1 MKETIKI
8 NYQMRKT
15 GDPVEKKVLIS
26 RFYKNKVK
34 PYTDQCAIPA
44 KCDMCD
50 GYEIEGYYARPYGDL
65 FTPVPEKPERV
76 NPLTLTK
83 EERLEMALSKP
94 KAKTKKTYRQQR
106 EARRKS
112 AEQVLRRRKKFGL
125 ILPKMDYS
133 GHLVAD
139 LKKELKKRKLKVG
152 GRKDE
157 LIERLHDSDA
167 MRREYTGEKAKDI
180 QAIGREFVEQ
190 KRVSR
195 SAFQRRKSA
204 RKAEQIRTGTKQRE
218 IYIPDPMARTGVRM
232 GKLKTTPAQMRR
244 IDYGRKDIEQIQ
256 KAVEKLEK
264 QKYPEMTVAE
274 LRKELKAK
282 GLKVSG
288 TKKELIKRLS

>member
-1 MKETIKI
+1 
-8 NYQMRKT
+8 MRKT

-44 KCDMCD
+44 KCDVCD

-65 FTPVPEKPERV
+65 FTPIPEKPKRPERTFES
-76 NPLTLTK
+76 PPIG
-83 EERLEMALSKP
+83 RA
-94 KAKTKKTYRQQR
+94 KKTYRKQR

-190 KRVSR
+190 KRASR

-218 IYIPDPMARTGVRM
+218 LYIPDPMARTGVRR